1 VQPSNS
7 RRLTRRDAL
16 LTLGSGL
23 ALLSGCGADNVS
35 APRVGD
41 ARLKARPS
49 TPTETPPVGLER
61 IPITVGVDG
70 LVYFPASY
78 KPTTPAPGAFLL
90 HGAGQDASELMAPV
104 STYAESRGLVL
115 ASVTSSQATWD
126 AIYGGF
132 GPDVQAIDAALNW
145 LFARCA
151 VDTKRLGVM
160 GFSDGATYA
169 IALTRA
175 NGDLFKRVNVYS
187 PGYLISV
194 AAVGKPEYFVTHGT
208 RDQIL
213 SFDNT
218 KNVIVPTLRDAGYSV
233 DFRQFDG
240 GHGVTAQLLETSV
253 DWFVRP

>member
-1 VQPSNS
+1 MS
-7 RRLTRRDAL
+7 
-16 LTLGSGL
+16 GGL
-23 ALLSGCGADNVS
+23 ALLSGCLSDGVAG
-35 APRVGD
+35 PRGGN
-41 ARLKARPS
+41 ARLTARPS
-49 TPTETPPVGLER
+49 TPTEAPPVGVAS

-78 KPTTPAPGAFLL
+78 KPTTPAPVAFLL

-104 STYAESRGLVL
+104 SGYAESRGLVL
-115 ASVTSSQATWD
+115 ASVTSSQGTWD
-126 AIYGGF
+126 AIYGGGF
-132 GPDVQAIDAALNW
+132 GIDVRAIDSALKW
-145 LFARCA
+145 LFARCN
-151 VDTKRLGVM
+151 VDATRLGVM

-187 PGYLISV
+187 PGFLISV
-194 AAVGKPEYFVTHGT
+194 ESIGKPEYFITHGT
-208 RDQIL
+208 QDQIL

-218 KNVIVPTLRDAGYSV
+218 KNVIVPSLRNAGYSV

-253 DWFVRP
+253 DWFVRQ

>member
-1 VQPSNS
+1 M
-7 RRLTRRDAL
+7 TRRGAL
-16 LTLGSGL
+16 LTMSGGVAML
-23 ALLSGCGADNVS
+23 TGCRSDSVS

-49 TPTETPPVGLER
+49 TPTETPPVGLAA
-61 IPITVGVDG
+61 IPITIGVDG

-78 KPTTPAPGAFLL
+78 KPTIPAPVAFLL

-115 ASVTSSQATWD
+115 VAVTSSQGTWD

-132 GPDVQAIDAALNW
+132 GPDVTAIDLALNY
-145 LFARCA
+145 LFARCN
-151 VDTKRLGVM
+151 VDMKRLGVM

-187 PGYLISV
+187 PGFLISV
-194 AAVGKPEYFVTHGT
+194 DSVGKPEYFITHGT
-208 RDQIL
+208 QDQVL

-218 KNVIVPTLRDAGYSV
+218 KNVIVPTLRSAGYSV

>member
-1 VQPSNS
+1 M
-7 RRLTRRDAL
+7 TRRDAL
-16 LTLGSGL
+16 LSMSGGL
-23 ALLSGCGADNVS
+23 ALLSGCLSDSVS
-35 APRVGD
+35 APRDGD

-49 TPTETPPVGLER
+49 TPTETAPVGLAR

-70 LVYFPASY
+70 LVYFPANY
-78 KPTTPAPGAFLL
+78 KPTTPAPVAFLL

-115 ASVTSSQATWD
+115 AAVTSSQGTWD
-126 AIYGGF
+126 AITGVF
-132 GPDVQAIDAALNW
+132 GPDVHAIDAALSW
-145 LFARCA
+145 LFARCN

-175 NGDLFKRVNVYS
+175 NGDLFRRVNVYS
-187 PGYLISV
+187 PGFLISV
-194 AAVGKPEYFVTHGT
+194 DSVGKPEYFITHGT
-208 RDQIL
+208 QDQIL

-218 KNVIVPTLRDAGYSV
+218 KNVIVPTLRNAGYSV

-240 GHGVTAQLLETSV
+240 GHGVTAQLLEASV